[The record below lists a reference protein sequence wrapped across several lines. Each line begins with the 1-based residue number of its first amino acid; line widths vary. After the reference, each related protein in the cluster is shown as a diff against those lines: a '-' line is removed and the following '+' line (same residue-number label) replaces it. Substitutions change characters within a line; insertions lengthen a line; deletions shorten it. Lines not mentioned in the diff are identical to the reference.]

1 MGIYKHLLSSSVHMK
16 TPAMIFRHVG
26 CLFPWLPAVFLLETE
41 VVPDTL
47 VNTDNMRTCPFPWPE
62 DVDPCSCKV
71 NEKFQVFLTCDLQ
84 QNMDTEL
91 LERLSTSFGCRRE
104 VFKFNINMNGYDWD
118 DWELLGNFQ
127 LTYFNL
133 VNFTLAGSYLH
144 SGAFSGSATS
154 LVGVNIAKKE
164 NVDTDYYQ
172 RIRIQNGAFSNLS
185 SLTSISIGLDVLSIG
200 KQAFYNLPSLKILD
214 LKRSTI
220 NGISNEAFCNLP
232 QLTDLDLSNL
242 NLKYIGPDAF
252 HNIPG
257 MKELN
262 LKGND
267 IRTIGEGIISGIP
280 FFVNLDLSGSKKLT
294 NIGTLLENLSPNISV
309 NLRETDIKVLP
320 KNSFKIFI
328 ENVINS
334 NGLGTIEMPE
344 QTLRCT
350 CDIKWLLDSKI
361 DITNVLR
368 NMSCHDGRKL
378 NQVDAEFLD
387 KLCPAESCPGYD
399 ADSGRSKQLDKKNNY
414 YYSVDE

>member
-1 MGIYKHLLSSSVHMK
+1 MGMK
-16 TPAMIFRHVG
+16 TPAMVVRHVG
-26 CLFPWLPAVFLLETE
+26 CLFLWLPAVFLLETE
-41 VVPDTL
+41 FEPGSPDTP
-47 VNTDNMRTCPFPWPE
+47 VHTANMRTCPFPWPE

-91 LERLSTSFGCRRE
+91 LERISTAFGCRRE

-144 SGAFSGSATS
+144 SA
-154 LVGVNIAKKE
+154 
-164 NVDTDYYQ
+164 
-172 RIRIQNGAFSNLS
+172 AFSNLS

-280 FFVNLDLSGSKKLT
+280 FFVNLDLSGNKKLT

-309 NLRETDIKVLP
+309 NLRETAIKVLP
-320 KNSFKIFI
+320 KSSFNIFI

-344 QTLRCT
+344 KTLRCT
-350 CDIKWLLDSKI
+350 WDIKWLL
-361 DITNVLR
+361 
-368 NMSCHDGRKL
+368 
-378 NQVDAEFLD
+378 
-387 KLCPAESCPGYD
+387 Y
-399 ADSGRSKQLDKKNNY
+399 
-414 YYSVDE
+414 